1 MSRVFEEILG
11 LLEKRVGFSDLH
23 LKEGAPMKLRAPRG
37 LVSINDARL
46 DEGDMTQLMDRLS
59 KSVLTIPWRE
69 LMMDPNYG
77 GQIDFATSIGDVRFR
92 CNAYFFGGRRLGLVM
107 RRIQA
112 NIPDIAQ
119 LGLPES
125 IIRLTGVSSGL
136 ILTTGATGSGKST
149 TQAAMINNINK
160 TEAVKI
166 ITLEDPVEYIYQ
178 DVKADIIQREIGPG
192 KDSDNFSMA
201 LRAALREDPDVIMV
215 GELRDAETADMVLKA
230 AETGHLVFATMH
242 TRNAER
248 TVSQLLSLFP
258 AESRDQAREKL
269 SASLLGVIS
278 QVLVPS
284 TDGKRKHLA
293 YEVMLNTMSIASLI
307 RENKM
312 QQLRNTIDQGSREG
326 MCLLN
331 TRLRALVN
339 ENKISQED
347 ALATTYD
354 QQEFLQG

>member
-1 MSRVFEEILG
+1 MSRVFEEVLH
-11 LLEKRVGFSDLH
+11 LLEKRIGFSDIH

-37 LVSINDARL
+37 LVAVNDQRL
-46 DEGDMTQLMDRLS
+46 DESDLGQFIDRITRAM
-59 KSVLTIPWRE
+59 TIPWRE
-69 LMMDPNYG
+69 VIGTNG

-92 CNAYFFGGRRLGLVM
+92 CNVHFFGGRRVGLVM

-112 NIPDIAQ
+112 RIPPLAQ

-125 IIRLTGVSSGL
+125 ITKLTQFSSGL

-149 TQAAMINNINK
+149 TQAALIDNINQ
-160 TEAVKI
+160 TESLKI
-166 ITLEDPVEYIYQ
+166 ITLEDPVEYLYQ
-178 DVKADIIQREIGPG
+178 DAKADIVQREIGPG
-192 KDSDNFSMA
+192 KDADSFNLA

-215 GELRDAETADMVLKA
+215 GELRDAETAEMVLKA

-258 AESRDQAREKL
+258 PESRDQAREKL

-284 TDGKRKHLA
+284 IDGARKHLA
-293 YEVMLNTMSIASLI
+293 YEVMINTTSIASLI

-312 QQLRNTIDQGSREG
+312 QQLRNTIDQGTHDG

-331 TRLRALVN
+331 TRLRALVS
-339 ENKISQED
+339 EGKVTQED
-347 ALATTYD
+347 ALSMSYD
-354 QQEFLQG
+354 PQGYNLP